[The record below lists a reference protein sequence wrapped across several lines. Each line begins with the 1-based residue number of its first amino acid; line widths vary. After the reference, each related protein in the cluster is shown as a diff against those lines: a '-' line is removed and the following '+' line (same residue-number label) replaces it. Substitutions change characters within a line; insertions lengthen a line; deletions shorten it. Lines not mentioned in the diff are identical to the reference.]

1 MERNR
6 GTSVPMYQRKRFFL
20 CLKSFLSQIKKW
32 RHLDSLMK
40 LEEQRKTNE
49 STYDG
54 FPRYSGVAALC
65 RIGALV
71 EFIET
76 KQWKENV
83 EHLKHFQVGGK
94 RKIVLTSSYSSSST
108 RRCLCSRRVRG
119 RIGVTLKA
127 KKSFL
132 TAHELWRNVA
142 YLGVRARN
150 RSNKAFHH
158 CKFKLTT
165 SRLLNTFSTR

>member
-1 MERNR
+1 M
-6 GTSVPMYQRKRFFL
+6 GLKYGGFFHQ
-20 CLKSFLSQIKKW
+20 KIAFLSQIKKW

-94 RKIVLTSSYSSSST
+94 RKIV
-108 RRCLCSRRVRG
+108 
-119 RIGVTLKA
+119 
-127 KKSFL
+127 
-132 TAHELWRNVA
+132 
-142 YLGVRARN
+142 
-150 RSNKAFHH
+150 
-158 CKFKLTT
+158 
-165 SRLLNTFSTR
+165 

>member
-1 MERNR
+1 MKAFRFPHEAWRTKKDKR
-6 GTSVPMYQRKRFFL
+6 IYLWWFPSVLGSCCPL
-20 CLKSFLSQIKKW
+20 PDW
-32 RHLDSLMK
+32 
-40 LEEQRKTNE
+40 
-49 STYDG
+49 
-54 FPRYSGVAALC
+54 
-65 RIGALV
+65 
-71 EFIET
+71 
-76 KQWKENV
+76 
-83 EHLKHFQVGGK
+83 
-94 RKIVLTSSYSSSST
+94 ST
-108 RRCLCSRRVRG
+108 RRIYWNETMKRKRWTFEAFPSWWEKKNCFNEQLQQQQHQQWCLCSRRVRG

-158 CKFKLTT
+158 CKFKLNT